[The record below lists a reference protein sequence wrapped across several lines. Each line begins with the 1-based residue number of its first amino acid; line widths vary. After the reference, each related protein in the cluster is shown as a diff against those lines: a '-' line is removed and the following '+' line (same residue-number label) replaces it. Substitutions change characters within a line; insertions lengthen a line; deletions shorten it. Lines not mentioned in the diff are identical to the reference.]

1 MDRKSKAPIDHLL
14 VGKAF
19 RKVFGT
25 ALKELGYVNV
35 KGNPCCL
42 VRPVSDEI
50 IHILTARHIYSTVPE
65 HYVFDIYGAVATVY
79 RRELKLTP
87 NFLAKDNFCW
97 FINCVKVVTEADG
110 YTDSEMER
118 ECVRAVARFPYRDKE
133 TVMSAMENALL
144 AAKDIILPEM
154 NDATDLRSCI
164 RFFIRYAPFTI
175 PNDERLSRWDYDE
188 GLIIPDNY
196 YEDDFRENHDRKL
209 AKDIAEIRKSY
220 EERELDYWKVLLE
233 LDTSYHVPKVLTD
246 TQSDSELMNEI
257 HTEMQRRKKLNT
269 ERLRSYGIEL

>member
-87 NFLAKDNFCW
+87 NFLA
-97 FINCVKVVTEADG
+97 
-110 YTDSEMER
+110 
-118 ECVRAVARFPYRDKE
+118 
-133 TVMSAMENALL
+133 
-144 AAKDIILPEM
+144 
-154 NDATDLRSCI
+154 I
-164 RFFIRYAPFTI
+164 R
-175 PNDERLSRWDYDE
+175 
-188 GLIIPDNY
+188 
-196 YEDDFRENHDRKL
+196 
-209 AKDIAEIRKSY
+209 
-220 EERELDYWKVLLE
+220 
-233 LDTSYHVPKVLTD
+233 
-246 TQSDSELMNEI
+246 
-257 HTEMQRRKKLNT
+257 
-269 ERLRSYGIEL
+269 